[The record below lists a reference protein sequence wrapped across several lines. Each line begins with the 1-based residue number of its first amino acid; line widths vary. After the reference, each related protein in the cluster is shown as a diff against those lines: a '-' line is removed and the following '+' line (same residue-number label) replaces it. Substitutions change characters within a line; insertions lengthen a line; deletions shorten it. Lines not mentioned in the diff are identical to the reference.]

1 MNHFS
6 KNIFNILIIS
16 FLAFF
21 LYSYQIFKKTIIEI
35 NPEFKSIEIFVD
47 SDFQSVNKLNEKINQ
62 YDDFVSYSYIDNSY
76 DIKVYN
82 SLKKKSVEELYLY
95 ENLFKQSSIESLMK
109 SMIDKQS
116 VNDFH
121 KFSEI
126 ISRFV
131 DFLYNYISN
140 SSCTVELGQD
150 LINELVLLKNIIVQK
165 DIK

>member
-62 YDDFVSYSYIDNSY
+62 YDDFISYSYIDNSY

-95 ENLFKQSSIESLMK
+95 ENL
-109 SMIDKQS
+109 
-116 VNDFH
+116 
-121 KFSEI
+121 
-126 ISRFV
+126 
-131 DFLYNYISN
+131 
-140 SSCTVELGQD
+140 
-150 LINELVLLKNIIVQK
+150 
-165 DIK
+165 